1 MQCAAVTTIF
11 GLMMDPPMETVQG
24 ALTSLLPVN
33 AIVGDWAGRVP
44 QEPPSAV
51 RISGTSGGKVK
62 TKTDVCP
69 VCLSKTP
76 HKV

>member
-24 ALTSLLPVN
+24 ALTSWLPVN

-62 TKTDVCP
+62 TF
-69 VCLSKTP
+69 LSAFQRCSFKTP
-76 HKV
+76 NEV